1 MRRSMLLALLLA
13 ASSVV
18 RPFNEERLL
27 LDRRLETLRRILP
40 EGPNPGGDAALIH
53 DLAEATHLL
62 SVEAL
67 ARPPIENG
75 TRGDVLVD
83 VSGVGRYAEIDR
95 FFRQVALSH
104 RLLDVES
111 LTLTAAP
118 GDAVRMMAVIRVP
131 FRPLRAPLPQPPEGT
146 RARTTGISR
155 PHADAF
161 VADQALALAKSETI
175 AALRR
180 ARRNPRVFLSELSA
194 VVRDRSVLLTSAALG
209 EEFSIRGL
217 TIGDASAHGLES
229 RLERGFFRLSQ
240 FLMTRQGACLRFEA
254 RGSSPVAGP
263 EAELP
268 LPTEDPFEEPDAS
281 CAVDRDATRIAVVR
295 GPNTKTPGQGPLTLR
310 LRDTDLTD
318 VFRVLHK
325 MTSQGFLVDGNVTGR
340 AHVELARVSLEEALA
355 ALAKGAHLRISEP
368 GLIRRIS
375 NANGENPKATR
386 PPPKAGKPGPVDRAP
401 PVSTATASFEL
412 KRASVRDILAVM
424 TDVDPALASLGPPG
438 FFGRASLWVR
448 DTPLSALRPAV
459 LESAGLAERFEEDRR
474 ILTRAAG
481 SGETPLPVAA
491 EGSPPRLVLRP
502 PDLSLLE
509 FEPAGVATGG
519 AGFSVFAYSPSGALL
534 TYRAGERLANAVVK
548 GVESTDVLLE
558 TDEGD
563 LRIEIPP
570 LPK

>member
-1 MRRSMLLALLLA
+1 MLLVLLLA

-40 EGPNPGGDAALIH
+40 EGANPTSDAALLH
-53 DLAEATHLL
+53 DLAEGARLF

-75 TRGDVLVD
+75 ARGDVLVD
-83 VSGVGRYAEIDR
+83 VTGVGRYAEIDR

-118 GDAVRMMAVIRVP
+118 GDAVRLTAVIRVP

-146 RARTTGISR
+146 RARATGMPR
-155 PHADAF
+155 PQADAF

-194 VVRDRSVLLTSAALG
+194 VVRDRPVLLTSAALG
-209 EEFSIRGL
+209 DEFSIRGL

-268 LPTEDPFEEPDAS
+268 LPTEDPFEEQDAS
-281 CAVDRDATRIAVVR
+281 CAVDRDAARIAVVR
-295 GPNTKTPGQGPLTLR
+295 GPNTKTPGQGPLSLR
-310 LRDTDLTD
+310 LRDTDLPD
-318 VFRVLHK
+318 VFYVLHNL
-325 MTSQGFLVDGNVTGR
+325 TGQGFLVDGDVVGR
-340 AHVELARVSLEEALA
+340 VHVELARVSLEEALA
-355 ALAKGAHLRISEP
+355 ALAKSANLRISEP
-368 GLIRRIS
+368 GLIRRVS
-375 NANGENPKATR
+375 NANAENPPVKR
-386 PPPKAGKPGPVDRAP
+386 PAPRGSKPAVVDEAP

-438 FFGRASLWVR
+438 FLGRASVWVR
-448 DTPLSALRPAV
+448 DTPLQALRPAV
-459 LESAGLAERFEEDRR
+459 IESAGLTERLEEDRR
-474 ILTRAAG
+474 VLTRAAG

-491 EGSPPRLVLRP
+491 EGSPPRLVLRA

-509 FEPAGVATGG
+509 FELAGIATGG
-519 AGFSVFAYSPSGALL
+519 AGFSVFAYSPRGALL

-548 GVESTDVLLE
+548 GVETTDVLLE
-558 TDEGD
+558 TDEGE
-563 LRIEIPP
+563 LRISIPP

>member
-1 MRRSMLLALLLA
+1 MLLALVLA

-18 RPFNEERLL
+18 RPFSEERLL

-40 EGPNPGGDAALIH
+40 DAANPTGDAALVH
-53 DLAEATHLL
+53 DLADAAQLF

-75 TRGDVLVD
+75 PRGDVLVD
-83 VSGVGRYAEIDR
+83 VAGVGRYADIDR

-104 RLLDVES
+104 RLLDVDN
-111 LTLTAAP
+111 LTLTATP
-118 GDAVRMMAVIRVP
+118 GDAVRLTAVIRVP

-146 RARTTGISR
+146 RARASGMPR
-155 PHADAF
+155 PQADAF
-161 VADQALALAKSETI
+161 VADQALALAKSEMI

-194 VVRDRSVLLTSAALG
+194 VVRDRPVLLISAVLG

-217 TIGDASAHGLES
+217 TIGNASAHGLES

-254 RGSSPVAGP
+254 RGTSPVVGP

-268 LPTEDPFEEPDAS
+268 LPTEDPFEEQDAS

-295 GPNTKTPGQGPLTLR
+295 GATPRTPGHGPLSLR
-310 LRDTDLTD
+310 LRDTDLPD
-318 VFRVLHK
+318 VFRVLHNL
-325 MTSQGFLVDGNVTGR
+325 TGQGFLVDGDVAGR
-340 AHVELARVSLEEALA
+340 VHVEFARVSLEEALA
-355 ALAKGAHLRISEP
+355 GLAKSANLRISEA
-368 GLIRRIS
+368 GLIRRVS
-375 NANGENPKATR
+375 KANGENPPAKKSAPKGSR
-386 PPPKAGKPGPVDRAP
+386 PAPVDQAP
-401 PVSTATASFEL
+401 PLSTAIASFEL

-424 TDVDPALASLGPPG
+424 TDVDPGLASLGPPG
-438 FFGRASLWVR
+438 FLGRASVWVR
-448 DTPLSALRPAV
+448 DMPLAALRAAV
-459 LESAGLAERFEEDRR
+459 LECAGLTERLEEDRR
-474 ILTRAAG
+474 TLTRPGG

-491 EGSPPRLVLRP
+491 EGVAPRLVLRA

-509 FEPAGVATGG
+509 FEPAGIATSG
-519 AGFSVFAYSPSGALL
+519 AGYSVFAYSPNGALL

-548 GVESTDVLLE
+548 AVESTDVLLE
-558 TDEGD
+558 TDDGD
-563 LRIEIPP
+563 LRISIPP